1 MVPWQQEDRDSTRP
15 QLGSLDMNF
24 KQVTIKETGGP
35 KRLLSSEKYNLIK
48 ERLAAGGSGSG
59 PAASSSSVGGQTRSS
74 NSGDQFQRM
83 KDVVHPPPG
92 HPFLKTRPSMQA
104 RPPLVTQPPSYSL
117 PAPPHL
123 YNPPPIAS
131 NLLPPRFQNQP
142 PPSFHIPPPVHSPPP
157 SSYTQPPP
165 PYTNSPSKSKP
176 VPSSLLSGLMSTP
189 TIPRV
194 LSTADILSLVLR
206 LSSVRVPPEAKK
218 SGLLQLMQVTTITES
233 LVHQLLTMENGDIL
247 CGLKCVLAR
256 HVETQ
261 AEDTAEVLELTL
273 AFLNKCLAMQKP
285 SPKLRSLVVGKS
297 RELAVSCGGMS
308 VLEQLVMVSKT
319 RGTNTAKVE
328 TMVCQEITQELS
340 SVPAGRLLG
349 TCFSAG
355 DLQGEVANWIQTEF
369 GMDLQMGSSAFIRSV
384 EEKYRVVELSVLRE
398 DMTEASLSDPLL
410 AKYPASFWP
419 AVHTVRQDQA
429 SPCVCL
435 TVVQFLPTGHILAY
449 TDMDWQKGL
458 VMLDQELQFSQS
470 VPLQTG
476 ARDLQAGHM
485 VMVSKADMQ
494 LSTPP
499 LHQFTLARAVVLSL
513 STEEDTA
520 RLYLVDH
527 GMQATISTNI
537 ISSLPPSLK
546 TLPPRLVLCRV
557 QGITPTPSTKL
568 LAQSIITLSH
578 LINSATAATILL
590 RPTLATPKTLCQLLS
605 SQQTNLITP
614 SMDILHVLASTQTS
628 LKHLITSNKNI
639 SCMALEFILPS
650 LLSML
655 SSCHQAISLRTVC
668 TALETIHCL
677 LAPLL
682 PDQQRKVFSDGKVCS
697 VLEKVEQVYTLGQYQ
712 GVLEKILDMDQGR
725 RGKMSREKVM
735 PGQVEKAKVEVVPV
749 FKNTDIRERQ
759 TQPQPAYN
767 PHRIVTTGRNVYASV
782 DQLEQSHRGEAV
794 GNMGNRE
801 QMVPRVN
808 MEPVVPIVD
817 PDLERRR
824 LEREKLTAD
833 AMKLFQQH
841 KGKLDGKSDTEACVD
856 KIPVGYKNDV
866 PSHEVAADIPIV
878 SKAVTPVLPTPVVT
892 PANASLPSWLGGD
905 SSTSSSEEEEDTSG
919 LPPWLAKPSAQPD
932 QVSNLAKTVAKLPFS
947 AALASSSSSSQ
958 EEEED
963 LTVTSTT
970 NSKSSPATTTPLPL
984 ARYSPEEFG
993 SGTESGREVQT
1004 AMERLA
1010 KEKSVEEQIAK
1021 EQMVKEQLDKGKFA
1035 QEQMA
1040 IEQANKEK
1048 LAKEQVA
1055 KDKMDKEEQQQVL
1068 IRDYI
1073 LSEKHSIGVELWD
1086 AERKFDVDN
1095 NQLAVLICGFLNTRA
1110 GGTLYAGVKRNG
1122 LVRGIPLE
1130 RKDRDTMRQ
1139 MLDRVLASMINPRV
1153 PPNVVDIEFVSVED
1167 KSRPTCPYRLMVVMV
1182 KGQKEGLDKVYMAH
1196 NLTSRACVE
1205 EGAYVRRG
1213 YGPNFNTKLS
1223 HQEMLRLVEKR

>member
-1 MVPWQQEDRDSTRP
+1 M
-15 QLGSLDMNF
+15 
-24 KQVTIKETGGP
+24 
-35 KRLLSSEKYNLIK
+35 
-48 ERLAAGGSGSG
+48 SG
-59 PAASSSSVGGQTRSS
+59 
-74 NSGDQFQRM
+74 
-83 KDVVHPPPG
+83 
-92 HPFLKTRPSMQA
+92 
-104 RPPLVTQPPSYSL
+104 
-117 PAPPHL
+117 
-123 YNPPPIAS
+123 
-131 NLLPPRFQNQP
+131 
-142 PPSFHIPPPVHSPPP
+142 
-157 SSYTQPPP
+157 
-165 PYTNSPSKSKP
+165 
-176 VPSSLLSGLMSTP
+176 SLLSGLMSTP
-189 TIPRV
+189 TTPRV

-218 SGLLQLMQVTTITES
+218 SGLLQLLQVTTITES

-247 CGLKCVLAR
+247 CGLKCVLATYM
-256 HVETQ
+256 ETQ

-273 AFLNKCLAMQKP
+273 SFLNKCLALQKP

-297 RELAVSCGGMS
+297 KELAVSCGGMS

-319 RGTNTAKVE
+319 RGTNSAKVE
-328 TMVCQEITQELS
+328 TAVCQEITQELS
-340 SVPAGRLLG
+340 SVSAGRLLG

-355 DLQGEVANWIQTEF
+355 DLQGEVANWIQTELE
-369 GMDLQMGSSAFIRSV
+369 MDLQTSSSTFVRSL
-384 EEKYRVVELSVLRE
+384 EEKYRVVELSVVRE

-410 AKYPASFWP
+410 AKYPGSFWP

-435 TVVQFLPTGHILAY
+435 TVVQFLPTGHILGY
-449 TDMDWQKGL
+449 TDMDWQKKL
-458 VMLDQELQFSQS
+458 AMLDQELQFSQS
-470 VPLQTG
+470 VTLQSG

-485 VMVSKADMQ
+485 VMVSRADLQ
-494 LSTPP
+494 LNTLPKHP
-499 LHQFTLARAVVLSL
+499 FTLARAVVLSL
-513 STEEDTA
+513 SMEDTA
-520 RLYLVDH
+520 RLYLMDH
-527 GMQATISTNI
+527 GMQATVSASR
-537 ISSLPPSLK
+537 ISSLPPTLK
-546 TLPPRLVLCRV
+546 TLPPRLALCRV

-590 RPTLATPKTLCQLLS
+590 RPTLATPRTLCQLLS

-614 SMDILHVLASTQTS
+614 SIDILHVLASTQTS
-628 LKHLITSNKNI
+628 LKHLIISNKNI
-639 SCMALEFILPS
+639 PCIAMELIIPS

-655 SSCHQAISLRTVC
+655 SSKQPIPIRTVC
-668 TALETIHCL
+668 TALETMHCL
-677 LAPLL
+677 LVALL
-682 PDQQRKVFSDGKVCS
+682 PDQQRKVFSDGKVGS

-712 GVLEKILDMDQGR
+712 GLLDKILGMDQGR
-725 RGKMSREKVM
+725 SRKVSRDGVM
-735 PGQVEKAKVEVVPV
+735 IGQVEKAKVEVVPV

-759 TQPQPAYN
+759 PQAAYN
-767 PHRIVTTGRNVYASV
+767 PHRIVTTGRPVYASV
-782 DQLEQSHRGEAV
+782 DQLEQRHRGETV
-794 GNMGNRE
+794 GNREQVEPRVSSVSE
-801 QMVPRVN
+801 QMVPRVTKD
-808 MEPVVPIVD
+808 PVVPRVNMEQAVPMVNREQVVSMVD
-817 PDLERRR
+817 PDMERRR

-841 KGKLDGKSDTEACVD
+841 KGKLGSTSDKEASD
-856 KIPVGYKNDV
+856 PKIVVGDKNDA
-866 PSHEVAADIPIV
+866 PTRDVAAGIPSV
-878 SKAVTPVLPTPVVT
+878 SSAVAPVIPKPVAT
-892 PANASLPSWLGGD
+892 QASASLPSWLGGNG
-905 SSTSSSEEEEDTSG
+905 STSSSEEEEEDDNPG
-919 LPPWLAKPSAQPD
+919 LPAWLAKPSTQSVP
-932 QVSNLAKTVAKLPFS
+932 VSQLCQTVAKLPFS

-958 EEEED
+958 EED
-963 LTVTSTT
+963 DITVPSFT
-970 NSKSSPATTTPLPL
+970 NKRSSVSAITPPAL

-1004 AMERLA
+1004 AIERLA
-1010 KEKSVEEQIAK
+1010 MEQLTKEQLAKEQLAMEQIAK
-1021 EQMVKEQLDKGKFA
+1021 EQLEKEKIA

-1040 IEQANKEK
+1040 LEKMNKER
-1048 LAKEQVA
+1048 LAREQ
-1055 KDKMDKEEQQQVL
+1055 EQQQVL

-1153 PPNVVDIEFVSVED
+1153 PPNVVDIDFVTVED

-1205 EGAYVRRG
+1205 EGAYIRRG

-1223 HQEMLRLVEKR
+1223 HHEMLRLVERK